1 MERER
6 QTDRQTRA
14 ETLPCLAGFI
24 YCSLLKVDFLT
35 PTGFI
40 RCMYNT
46 LCVMLRIKTQGLLHV
61 RQVPQH

>member
-6 QTDRQTRA
+6 QTDRA

-24 YCSLLKVDFLT
+24 YCSLVKVESLT

-46 LCVMLRIKTQGLLHV
+46 L
-61 RQVPQH
+61 